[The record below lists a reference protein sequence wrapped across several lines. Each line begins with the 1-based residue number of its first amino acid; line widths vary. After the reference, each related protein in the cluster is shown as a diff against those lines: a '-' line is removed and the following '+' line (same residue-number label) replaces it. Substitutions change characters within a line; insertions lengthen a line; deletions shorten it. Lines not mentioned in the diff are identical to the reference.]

1 VIRRNPMI
9 WDKYPEI
16 GKKLEKVEEII
27 EKNLKSRSKPL
38 EELLQSLS
46 TGGKR
51 LRPAF
56 TILSAGFGKHQKDK
70 IYEAAAG
77 IELLHM
83 ATLVHDDIIDEA
95 EMRRGKPTANSLYG
109 DKMSVYVGDYLLS
122 RAVLLLSR
130 TLPDD
135 RLESIARGLKSICE
149 AEVEQFF
156 SRFNLDISLFQY
168 LKRIG
173 RKTSALFAF
182 SCGEGAYL
190 SGCSENVRR
199 NLVKFGFYF
208 GMAFQMYDDILNIA
222 GDASETGKPRGNDI
236 KEGIITIPFILAL
249 RKNPVFAGKVRSIMS
264 DNAINDTDVELI
276 IDQII
281 ESGGIEDTRAWIDRY
296 LQKADAELEPLPDK
310 REKEIFRDI
319 MSSLRK

>member
-1 VIRRNPMI
+1 MI

-95 EMRRGKPTANSLYG
+95 EMRRGKTTANSLYG

>member
-1 VIRRNPMI
+1 MI
-9 WDKYPEI
+9 WDRYPEI
-16 GKKLEKVEEII
+16 SEKLETVEAII
-27 EKNLKSRSKPL
+27 EKNLKCRSKPL
-38 EELLQSLS
+38 EKLLQSLS
-46 TGGKR
+46 AGGKR

-56 TILSAGFGKHQKDK
+56 TILSAGFGKQQNDK
-70 IYEAAAG
+70 IYDAAAG
-77 IELLHM
+77 IEVLHM

-95 EMRRGKPTANSLYG
+95 GMRRGRPTANSMYG

-130 TLPDD
+130 ALPDD
-135 RLESIARGLKSICE
+135 RLENIARGLKSICE
-149 AEVEQFF
+149 AEIEQFF
-156 SRFNLDISLFQY
+156 SRFNLDVSLFQY

-190 SGCSENVRR
+190 SGCNEKVQR

-222 GDASETGKPRGNDI
+222 VDSAESGKPRGNDI

-249 RKNPVFAGKVRSIMS
+249 RKDTGFAREARRMMAG
-264 DNAINDTDVELI
+264 NAVKDSDVEVI
-276 IDQII
+276 IDKII
-281 ESGGIEDTRAWIDRY
+281 RLGGIEDTRAWIDRY
-296 LQKADAELEPLPDK
+296 LQKADAELKLLPNK
-310 REKEIFRDI
+310 REKEILRDI